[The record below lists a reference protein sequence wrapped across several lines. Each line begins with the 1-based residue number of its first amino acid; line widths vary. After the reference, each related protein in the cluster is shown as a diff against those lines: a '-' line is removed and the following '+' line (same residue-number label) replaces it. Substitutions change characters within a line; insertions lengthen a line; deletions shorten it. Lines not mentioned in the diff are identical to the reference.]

1 MTREEFLQYGS
12 RWSER
17 HRVAAFLLLGIGG
30 AAAWVACS
38 MTLFQLI
45 GGDDLVKRMDLLI
58 VLPAAMN
65 ILIYLAR
72 ISERSE

>member
-12 RWSER
+12 SWSDR

-30 AAAWVACS
+30 AIAWIACS
-38 MTLFQLI
+38 MTVLHLI
-45 GGDDLVKRMDLLI
+45 GGDNLVSRMDMLI

-65 ILIYLAR
+65 ILVYLLR
-72 ISERSE
+72 ISEESE